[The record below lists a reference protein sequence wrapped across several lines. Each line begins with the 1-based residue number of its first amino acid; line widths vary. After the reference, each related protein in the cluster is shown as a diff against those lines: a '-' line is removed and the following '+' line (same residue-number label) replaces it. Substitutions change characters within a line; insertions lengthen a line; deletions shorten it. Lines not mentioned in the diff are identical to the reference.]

1 MIADISFDINRCL
14 FSLQKKRP
22 IFHSEADFQFALSW
36 EIKSHYPDANVR
48 LEYCPSKSSNMHID
62 ILVFYRN
69 ETIPIELKYKT
80 AKLEFG
86 LGNELFNLKNHGAQD
101 LGKYDCL
108 KDIQRLENLSSLLI
122 GFSKGYTVWL
132 TNEASYWNPPS
143 RKNTVYEAFSI
154 HQSAQKHGRME
165 WLPHAG
171 AGTIRG
177 RETPIFLN
185 GTYIINWKCYSDIG
199 CKNGIFKYATLT
211 ITN

>member
-1 MIADISFDINRCL
+1 MIDNPFDIDRCL

-48 LEYCPSKSSNMHID
+48 LEYCPSIPANVHID
-62 ILVFYRN
+62 ILLFYHN

-80 AKLEFG
+80 AKLTFS
-86 LGNELFNLKNHGAQD
+86 LDNEDFNLKNHGAQD
-101 LGKYDCL
+101 LGKYDFL
-108 KDIQRLENLSSLLI
+108 KDVQRLEDLSSCLS

-132 TNEASYWNPPS
+132 TNDTSYWNPPS

-154 HQSAQKHGRME
+154 HQSARKHGCME

-171 AGTIRG
+171 AGTIKG
-177 RETPIFLN
+177 REKPITLN
-185 GTYIINWKCYSDIG
+185 GTYVINWRNYSDIG
-199 CKNGIFKYATLT
+199 CKKGIFKYATLT
-211 ITN
+211 VTK